1 LFKTYRSKKKF
12 SYSALAALM
21 LVCALVLS
29 ACNSGGNNADKGA
42 SPSASP
48 TGSAA
53 TQQPSD
59 EPSGSQGAT
68 EEEVPLK
75 YDPPIELTMVNSTV
89 GAKIYGEGEDVNNNR
104 WLDYIKEKYGI
115 SLKTLWAVPT
125 DQMMQKINLMIASGD
140 IPDIMP
146 VTATQLAQLHK
157 AGLIEDLTEAYAKY
171 APQSVKDVLN
181 DAGPEAMASATFD
194 GKMMALPWTGVQK
207 EIVPVLWIRED
218 WMKKLNLPEPKT
230 MADVYAISEA
240 IANGDPDEN
249 GKKDTF
255 GLPVDKSLGN
265 LNGFFNAHHAYQGI
279 WLKNDN
285 GELVYSGIQPEM
297 KNALAKLQEMYKAG
311 QIDKEFGVKDL
322 GKVDENI
329 GQNKIG
335 MYIGGMTYSYAF
347 QVYLPGVK
355 WLPFPIPSIDDK
367 PTLHQ
372 HPLNINY
379 GYWVVKKGTKN
390 PEALFKA
397 IDVWLELFY
406 QNKDDEVFK
415 KYNEVD
421 GVSYWVQAPIQIY
434 KPFKNMEISVHLEP
448 LLRSESAPTE
458 AQLAELT
465 PEERKIYGMIK
476 EYEGG
481 KTENWFYNGR
491 NGLGGSGGIVADYV
505 KNNHYMP
512 DQFIGALT
520 PTMVSKNAALSKLEI
535 ETMTKIIL
543 GSSLD
548 EFDKFVEQWK
558 SLGGDQI
565 TKEVNE
571 WYKSK

>member
-1 LFKTYRSKKKF
+1 LFNTYRSKKKMRF
-12 SYSALAALM
+12 SYSAVAAFI
-21 LVCALVLS
+21 LVCTLMLS
-29 ACNSGGNNADKGA
+29 ACSSGGGSDKKEN
-42 SPSASP
+42 STTSVPENQKS
-48 TGSAA
+48 
-53 TQQPSD
+53 SD
-59 EPSGSQGAT
+59 DPVDT
-68 EEEVPLK
+68 PVTKEENVPIK

-89 GAKIYGEGEDVNNNR
+89 GAEIYGEGEDINNNR

-125 DQMMQKINLMIASGD
+125 DQMTQKINLMIASGD

-146 VTATQLAQLHK
+146 VTSTQLAQLQK
-157 AGLIEDLTEAYAKY
+157 AGLIEDLTEAYEKY
-171 APQSVKDVLN
+171 APQSVKDVLI
-181 DAGPEAMASATFD
+181 DAGPEAMQSATFD

-207 EIVPVLWIRED
+207 EIAPVLWIRED

-230 MADVYAISEA
+230 MEDVYAISEA
-240 IANGDPDEN
+240 FANGDPDGN
-249 GKKDTF
+249 NKKDTY
-255 GLPVDKSLGN
+255 GLPVDKNLGS

-279 WLKNDN
+279 WIEDGN
-285 GELVYSGIQPEM
+285 GGLAYSSIQPEM

-311 QIDKEFGVKDL
+311 QIDREFGVKDL
-322 GKVDENI
+322 GKMDEGI

-335 MYIGGMTYSYAF
+335 MYFGGMTYSYAF

-355 WLPFPIPSIDDK
+355 WLPFPIPSINGN

-406 QNKDDEVFK
+406 QNKEDEVFK
-415 KYNEVD
+415 QYNEGN

-448 LLRSESAPTE
+448 LLSGEAAPTE

-481 KTENWFYNGR
+481 KTENWFYNAR
-491 NGLGGSGGIVADYV
+491 NGLGGSGGVVANYV
-505 KNNHYMP
+505 KNNHYKP

-520 PTMVSKNAALSKLEI
+520 PTMVSKNAVLSKLEI

-543 GSSLD
+543 GSLLD

-571 WYKSK
+571 WHKSR